1 MMTDKG
7 LYIYCL
13 AQGNQEEPLELRGL
27 GGQPVMALLHRGL
40 IAVVE
45 ECEAKSIQSED
56 QKVLADGLLIHQ
68 SVVDIAWER
77 YETVLPFSFGMVI
90 RPMDGKTAGENLKGW
105 MERESEELRGKL
117 MRLKSKAEYGVQV
130 IWDPTIVLPKIRHND
145 KEIQDLEKE
154 IQSKPKGV
162 AYLLERKLAE
172 IIKKRLE
179 EAANVYFK
187 DFYQRIR
194 NCVEEIHVEKVRRE
208 NPPKQM
214 IMNLSCLQEKDEVVL
229 LGRELEKIG
238 KIQGFDVRFTGPW
251 PPYSFA

>member
-27 GGQPVMALLHRGL
+27 GGQPVEAFSHRGL

-45 ECEAKSIQSED
+45 ECEPKSLKSED
-56 QKVLADGLLIHQ
+56 QKVLADWLLIHQ
-68 SVVDIAWER
+68 NVVDIAWER
-77 YETVLPFSFGMVI
+77 YETVLPFGFGMMI
-90 RPMDGKTAGENLKGW
+90 KSMDGKTASENLKAW
-105 MERESEELRGKL
+105 IERESEELRGKL
-117 MRLKSKAEYGVQV
+117 KRLKNKAEYGVQV
-130 IWDPTIVLPKIRHND
+130 IWDPAGILPKIKRSD

-194 NCVEEIHVEKVRRE
+194 NCVGEIHVEKVRRE

-214 IMNLSCLQEKDEVVL
+214 IMNLSCLQEKDEGVL
-229 LGRELEKIG
+229 LGKELEKIG

-251 PPYSFA
+251 PPYSFV